1 MPERCVVA
9 RHGAFTAPG
18 EDFKLHPV
26 NNGRLFYGY
35 HLSSDMI
42 MYAIVWQ
49 KLLCSRYS
57 SSGHIF
63 KMRVL
68 GRGAGVQKRK
78 PVRRSSQY
86 FRDEMMVDGTSVMAE
101 EMGRRG

>member
-9 RHGAFTAPG
+9 KPRVFTAPG

-26 NNGRLFYGY
+26 NNGKLFYGY

-42 MYAIVWQ
+42 MYAILWQ
-49 KLLCSRYS
+49 KLLCRRYS

-63 KMRVL
+63 KMRM
-68 GRGAGVQKRK
+68 A
-78 PVRRSSQY
+78 RRRVWSGKKENQ
-86 FRDEMMVDGTSVMAE
+86 
-101 EMGRRG
+101 

>member
-1 MPERCVVA
+1 MPERCAVA
-9 RHGAFTAPG
+9 RHGAFKAPG

-42 MYAIVWQ
+42 VYAILWQ
-49 KLLCSRYS
+49 KLLCRQYS

-63 KMRVL
+63 LK
-68 GRGAGVQKRK
+68 
-78 PVRRSSQY
+78 
-86 FRDEMMVDGTSVMAE
+86 
-101 EMGRRG
+101 